1 MSSSAGSGANDSSV
15 YIFLGV
21 LILLV
26 IRRFSRVIR
35 GSKVSKG
42 RTIVFSIYYLGFAG
56 LLIAVSVVSGGVSA
70 VDLVLYALVGAVGAY
85 GSYVFSDARI
95 GFWKGADG
103 SIYYKGAIIVYL
115 IYIVGL
121 IARIA
126 IDLVFIGPQ
135 AFTFSFGGASPT
147 LSSTA
152 IDAGIA
158 TDVLLSLGR
167 GAAGREKPAGDEEV
181 QRHHGGEGGG
191 HRHTSEHP
199 ASVSPHH
206 TL

>member
-1 MSSSAGSGANDSSV
+1 MSSGGSGANDSSV

-35 GSKVSKG
+35 GTKVSKS

-56 LLIAVSVVSGGVSA
+56 LLIAVSVVAGGVSA
-70 VDLVLYALVGAVGAY
+70 VDLVLYALVGGVGAY

-115 IYIVGL
+115 VYIVGL

-126 IDLVFIGPQ
+126 IDLAFIGPQ
-135 AFTFSFGGASPT
+135 AFTFSLGGALPT

-158 TDVLLSLGR
+158 TDVLLSLGVGLLVGR
-167 GAAGREKPAGDEEV
+167 NLRVMKRYNAIMAGKEEV
-181 QRHHGGEGGG
+181 TEA
-191 HRHTSEHP
+191 P
-199 ASVSPHH
+199 PNVP
-206 TL
+206 LL

>member
-1 MSSSAGSGANDSSV
+1 VPSSAGSGADYSSV
-15 YIFLGV
+15 YIFLGI

-56 LLIAVSVVSGGVSA
+56 LLIAVSIIAGGVSV
-70 VDLVLYALVGAVGAY
+70 VDLALYALVGAAGAY
-85 GSYVFSDARI
+85 GSYVFSDRRI

-121 IARIA
+121 IVRIA
-126 IDLVFIGPQ
+126 IDLAFIGPQ
-135 AFTFSFGGASPT
+135 AFTFTSVGASPT

-152 IDAGIA
+152 VYAGIA
-158 TDVLLSLGR
+158 TDVSLSLGSGLLVGR
-167 GAAGREKPAGDEEV
+167 NLRVMKRYNAIMAGKEAVTETPPNV
-181 QRHHGGEGGG
+181 
-191 HRHTSEHP
+191 P
-199 ASVSPHH
+199 
-206 TL
+206 LL

>member
-1 MSSSAGSGANDSSV
+1 MSSSAGSGANYSAV
-15 YIFLGV
+15 YIFLGI

-42 RTIVFSIYYLGFAG
+42 RTVAFSIYYLAFAG
-56 LLIAVSVVSGGVSA
+56 LLIAVSIVSGGISA

-103 SIYYKGAIIVYL
+103 SIYYKGAIIVYI

-135 AFTFSFGGASPT
+135 AFAFTAGATSPA
-147 LSSTA
+147 LSSSA

-158 TDVLLSLGR
+158 TDALLSLGVGLLVGR
-167 GAAGREKPAGDEEV
+167 NMRVMKRYNAIVAGKEAVTDTPPNV
-181 QRHHGGEGGG
+181 
-191 HRHTSEHP
+191 P
-199 ASVSPHH
+199 LV
-206 TL
+206 

>member
-1 MSSSAGSGANDSSV
+1 VSSSAGAGANDSSV
-15 YIFLGV
+15 YVFLGI
-21 LILLV
+21 LMLLV

-42 RTIVFSIYYLGFAG
+42 RTILFSAYYLGFAG
-56 LLIAVSVVSGGVSA
+56 LLIAVSVVASGVSA
-70 VDLVLYALVGAVGAY
+70 VDLILYALVGAVGAY
-85 GSYVFSDARI
+85 GAYAFSDKRI

-121 IARIA
+121 FTRIA
-126 IDLVFIGPQ
+126 IDLAFIGPQ
-135 AFTFSFGGASPT
+135 AFTFSFGGSSPA

-158 TDVLLSLGR
+158 TDLLLSLGVGLLVGR
-167 GAAGREKPAGDEEV
+167 NLRVMKRYDAIMAGKEAVTDTP
-181 QRHHGGEGGG
+181 
-191 HRHTSEHP
+191 P
-199 ASVSPHH
+199 NIP
-206 TL
+206 LL

>member
-1 MSSSAGSGANDSSV
+1 MSSSGSGANDSSV

-35 GSKVSKG
+35 GSKVSMG

-56 LLIAVSVVSGGVSA
+56 LLIAVSVVSGGISS
-70 VDLVLYALVGAVGAY
+70 VDLVLYALVAAMGAY
-85 GSYVFSDARI
+85 GSYVFSERRI
-95 GFWKGADG
+95 GFWKGVDG
-103 SIYYKGAIIVYL
+103 SIYYKGAIVVYL

-121 IARIA
+121 ITRIA

-135 AFTFSFGGASPT
+135 AFTFSLGETSTA

-152 IDAGIA
+152 IDAGIV
-158 TDVLLSLGR
+158 TDLLLCLG
-167 GAAGREKPAGDEEV
+167 AGLLVGRNLRVMKRYNAIVAGKEQVTE
-181 QRHHGGEGGG
+181 
-191 HRHTSEHP
+191 TP
-199 ASVSPHH
+199 PNIP
-206 TL
+206 LL

>member
-1 MSSSAGSGANDSSV
+1 VSSSAGSGANDSSV
-15 YIFLGV
+15 YVFLGI

-35 GSKVSKG
+35 GSKVSVS
-42 RTIVFSIYYLGFAG
+42 RTILFSIYYLGFAA

-70 VDLVLYALVGAVGAY
+70 VDLVLYALVGAVGGYA
-85 GSYVFSDARI
+85 SYTHSNTRI

-135 AFTFSFGGASPT
+135 AFTFSLGGTSPT

-152 IDAGIA
+152 IDAGIV
-158 TDVLLSLGR
+158 TDLLLSLGVGLLVGR
-167 GAAGREKPAGDEEV
+167 NLRVMKRYNAIMAGKEAVTDTP
-181 QRHHGGEGGG
+181 
-191 HRHTSEHP
+191 P
-199 ASVSPHH
+199 NIP
-206 TL
+206 LL

>member
-1 MSSSAGSGANDSSV
+1 VSSSAGSGANDSSV
-15 YIFLGV
+15 YIFLGI
-21 LILLV
+21 LMLLV

-56 LLIAVSVVSGGVSA
+56 LLIAVSVVAGGVSK

-85 GSYVFSDARI
+85 GSYIVSDARI

-103 SIYYKGAIIVYL
+103 SIYYKGAIVVYI

-121 IARIA
+121 FARIA
-126 IDLVFIGPQ
+126 IDLAFIGPQ
-135 AFTFSFGGASPT
+135 AFTFSMSGAPPT

-152 IDAGIA
+152 TDAGIA
-158 TDVLLSLGR
+158 TDALLSLGVGLLVGR
-167 GAAGREKPAGDEEV
+167 NLRVMKRYTAIVAGKEAVTGTP
-181 QRHHGGEGGG
+181 
-191 HRHTSEHP
+191 P
-199 ASVSPHH
+199 NIP
-206 TL
+206 LL

>member
-1 MSSSAGSGANDSSV
+1 VSSGGSNPDYSSV
-15 YIFLGV
+15 YIFLGI
-21 LILLV
+21 LMLLV

-35 GSKVSKG
+35 GSKVSKS
-42 RTIVFSIYYLGFAG
+42 RTIAFSIYYLGFAG

-70 VDLVLYALVGAVGAY
+70 VDLVLYALVGVAGAY

-103 SIYYKGAIIVYL
+103 SIYFKGAIIVYI

-121 IARIA
+121 FARIA

-135 AFTFSFGGASPT
+135 AFTFSISGASPA

-158 TDVLLSLGR
+158 TDVLLSLG
-167 GAAGREKPAGDEEV
+167 AGLLVGRNLRVMKRYDAIMAGKEAVTD
-181 QRHHGGEGGG
+181 
-191 HRHTSEHP
+191 TPPKIS
-199 ASVSPHH
+199 
-206 TL
+206 LL

>member
-1 MSSSAGSGANDSSV
+1 VSSSAGSGANDASV

-35 GSKVSKG
+35 GSKVSRG
-42 RTIVFSIYYLGFAG
+42 RTIAFSVYYLGFAG
-56 LLIAVSVVSGGVSA
+56 LLIAVSVYSGGVSA
-70 VDLVLYALVGAVGAY
+70 VYLVLYALVGAVGAY

-95 GFWKGADG
+95 GFWKAADG

-115 IYIVGL
+115 VYIVGL

-126 IDLVFIGPQ
+126 IDLAFIGPQ
-135 AFTFSFGGASPT
+135 AFTFSLGGALPT

-158 TDVLLSLGR
+158 TDVLLSLGVGLLVGR
-167 GAAGREKPAGDEEV
+167 NLRVMKRYNAIMAGKEEV
-181 QRHHGGEGGG
+181 TEA
-191 HRHTSEHP
+191 P
-199 ASVSPHH
+199 PNVP
-206 TL
+206 LL

>member
-1 MSSSAGSGANDSSV
+1 MSSGAGSGGNDSTI
-15 YIFLGV
+15 YIVLGI

-35 GSKVSKG
+35 GSKVSLG
-42 RTIVFSIYYLGFAG
+42 RTMLFSVYYLGFAG
-56 LLIAVSVVSGGVSA
+56 LLIAVSVVSGGVGA
-70 VDLVLYALVGAVGAY
+70 VDLVLYALVGGVGAY
-85 GSYVFSDARI
+85 ASYVVSNSRI

-115 IYIVGL
+115 VYIVGL

-126 IDLVFIGPQ
+126 IDLVFIGP
-135 AFTFSFGGASPT
+135 AAFSFSLGGAQPA

-158 TDVLLSLGR
+158 TDLLLCLGVGLLVGR
-167 GAAGREKPAGDEEV
+167 NVRVIKRYNGIMAGKEQVTETPPDV
-181 QRHHGGEGGG
+181 
-191 HRHTSEHP
+191 P
-199 ASVSPHH
+199 
-206 TL
+206 LL

>member
-1 MSSSAGSGANDSSV
+1 MSSSAGSGANDASV

-35 GSKVSKG
+35 GSKVSRG
-42 RTIVFSIYYLGFAG
+42 RTIAFSVYYLGFAG
-56 LLIAVSVVSGGVSA
+56 LLIAVSVFSGGVSA
-70 VDLVLYALVGAVGAY
+70 VYLVLYALVGAVGAY

-95 GFWKGADG
+95 GFWKAADG

-121 IARIA
+121 IVRIA
-126 IDLVFIGPQ
+126 IDLAFIGPQ
-135 AFTFSFGGASPT
+135 AFAFSSSGASST

-152 IDAGIA
+152 IYAGIA
-158 TDVLLSLGR
+158 TDVLLSLGSGLLVGR
-167 GAAGREKPAGDEEV
+167 NLRVMKRYDAIVAGKEAVTDTPPNIPLV
-181 QRHHGGEGGG
+181 
-191 HRHTSEHP
+191 
-199 ASVSPHH
+199 
-206 TL
+206 

>member
-1 MSSSAGSGANDSSV
+1 MSSSAGSGANDASV

-35 GSKVSKG
+35 GAKVSRG
-42 RTIVFSIYYLGFAG
+42 RTIAFSVYYLGFAS
-56 LLIAVSVVSGGVSA
+56 LLIAVSVFSGGVSA
-70 VDLVLYALVGAVGAY
+70 VYLVLYALVGVVGVY

-95 GFWKGADG
+95 GFWKAADG
-103 SIYYKGAIIVYL
+103 SIYYKGAIVVYL

-121 IARIA
+121 IVRIA

-135 AFTFSFGGASPT
+135 AFAFSSSGAPSA

-152 IDAGIA
+152 IYAGIA
-158 TDVLLSLGR
+158 TDLLLSLGSGLLVGR
-167 GAAGREKPAGDEEV
+167 NLRVMKRYDAIVAGKEAVTDTP
-181 QRHHGGEGGG
+181 
-191 HRHTSEHP
+191 P
-199 ASVSPHH
+199 NIP
-206 TL
+206 LL